1 MGKWMTI
8 DNKRNLIQQSYIKPE
23 MTQTQLADGLA
34 ERSACERHPPATL
47 SRNQMKEDLSC
58 LARVG
63 LSLATNRIVEYVV
76 RSYGITAVLFF
87 SANQHILGCS
97 SAKIVQLTTQTVA
110 ICFVANMP
118 AKAVLSAAP
127 SPFKGES
134 FPQYVLC
141 RSNRSSKAQCITDT
155 TNIQVPTAT
164 PLPTQPPT
172 AFLTASTPKQEPA
185 PRRARLAS
193 TGAQAITAQLA
204 STYNLSIAPA
214 LTASSSSGQVDPL
227 GKDKVAFQATTIGL
241 SVGKLECRFPCPAT
255 FSSDRCT
262 YLFQHPFEAKEVLMI
277 MYYETCCTH
286 PSTRQTRASGSAY
299 RECWSSSED
308 I

>member
-1 MGKWMTI
+1 
-8 DNKRNLIQQSYIKPE
+8 
-23 MTQTQLADGLA
+23 
-34 ERSACERHPPATL
+34 
-47 SRNQMKEDLSC
+47 
-58 LARVG
+58 
-63 LSLATNRIVEYVV
+63 
-76 RSYGITAVLFF
+76 
-87 SANQHILGCS
+87 
-97 SAKIVQLTTQTVA
+97 
-110 ICFVANMP
+110 MP

-141 RSNRSSKAQCITDT
+141 RSTRSSKAQCITDT

-193 TGAQAITAQLA
+193 TGFRRHISSRPSLSEQLRTISQGAQAITAQLA
-204 STYNLSIAPA
+204 STYNLSNAPA
-214 LTASSSSGQVDPL
+214 LAASSSSGQVDPL

-262 YLFQHPFEAKEVLMI
+262 YLFQHPFAAKEVLMI
-277 MYYETCCTH
+277 MYYRDMLH
-286 PSTRQTRASGSAY
+286 ASVYTADKSFRFRLSRVLEQFGDDYSPINAQHWI
-299 RECWSSSED
+299 RIVLATSSEAQKVKLFLAGLGVID
-308 I
+308 KKRVLLCYPHK